1 MKKLIV
7 FAALMAVVATA
18 RAQYEVGT
26 WTVTP
31 RVGLN
36 LSTLSEGDCMF
47 HDMDANDN
55 THDVG
60 LGPKLG
66 VGFVV
71 GVEGEYQIHK
81 MIGIA
86 AGLNYSQ
93 QGMRY
98 DHDFTNISSG
108 AAHLDYLTL
117 PVTANVYVMRNL
129 ALKAGFQLG
138 YTVYKSDGG
147 ASQYFPKGSSW
158 LAFTNNGLDYMTSV
172 SDMYRSFDLSIPIGA
187 SYDINDVWRV
197 DLRYNFGLLDV
208 TKHDLKLKNR
218 VIQLTV
224 GYRFELFSS
233 L

>member
-1 MKKLIV
+1 MKKLII
-7 FAALMAVVATA
+7 FAALTAVVTTV

-31 RVGLN
+31 KVGLN
-36 LSTLSEGDCMF
+36 LSTLAEGDCMF
-47 HDMDANDN
+47 HDIDANDAG
-55 THDVG
+55 HDVS
-60 LGPKLG
+60 LSPKLG
-66 VGFVV
+66 AGFVI
-71 GVEGEYQIHK
+71 GVEGEYQVHQ

-86 AGLNYSQ
+86 AGLTYSQ

-98 DHDFTNISSG
+98 DHDITNISSG
-108 AAHLDYLTL
+108 AAHLDYLNL
-117 PVTANVYVMRNL
+117 PVVANIYVMPNL
-129 ALKAGFQLG
+129 ALKAGVQLG
-138 YTVYKSDGG
+138 YTVYKRDGG

-158 LAFTNNGLDYMTSV
+158 LLFTNNGEDYMRKA
-172 SDMYRSFDLSIPIGA
+172 SDMYRSFDVSIPLGA

-197 DLRYNFGLLDV
+197 DLRYNFGLFDV